1 MEEKEKEKEKEQQI
15 ALEIEDKNR
24 QILEKNKV
32 IAQIVEEANSDF
44 DSLNSSVSEMV
55 CGNSNNAK
63 ESSNISAAMLD
74 VVSFCDAMKVSFE
87 TIHELLGK
95 LESNNNSITQVANQT
110 NLLSLNASI
119 EAARAGTA
127 GKGFAVV
134 AEEIKNLSES
144 SKETAQG
151 SNRNKDE
158 IATAINNLAEEA
170 DKLIEIVD
178 KVNERIQI
186 LAVSTEEIAASA
198 TVVGEASDKLKNK
211 FDTLRKL

>member
-1 MEEKEKEKEKEQQI
+1 M
-15 ALEIEDKNR
+15 
-24 QILEKNKV
+24 
-32 IAQIVEEANSDF
+32 
-44 DSLNSSVSEMV
+44 
-55 CGNSNNAK
+55 
-63 ESSNISAAMLD
+63 
-74 VVSFCDAMKVSFE
+74 
-87 TIHELLGK
+87 
-95 LESNNNSITQVANQT
+95 SNNNSITQVANQT

-211 FDTLRKL
+211 FATLRKLSNCATVSEAGSASRSCLMKRETGANPVRTRHCKRGVQDQICH

>member
-1 MEEKEKEKEKEQQI
+1 MNSLLTAMTLIEENSCEVEKI
-15 ALEIEDKNR
+15 IRTIED
-24 QILEKNKV
+24 
-32 IAQIVEEANSDF
+32 
-44 DSLNSSVSEMV
+44 
-55 CGNSNNAK
+55 
-63 ESSNISAAMLD
+63 IS
-74 VVSFCDAMKVSFE
+74 F
-87 TIHELLGK
+87 
-95 LESNNNSITQVANQT
+95 QT
-110 NLLSLNASI
+110 NILAINASI

>member
-1 MEEKEKEKEKEQQI
+1 M
-15 ALEIEDKNR
+15 
-24 QILEKNKV
+24 
-32 IAQIVEEANSDF
+32 
-44 DSLNSSVSEMV
+44 
-55 CGNSNNAK
+55 
-63 ESSNISAAMLD
+63 
-74 VVSFCDAMKVSFE
+74 
-87 TIHELLGK
+87 
-95 LESNNNSITQVANQT
+95 SNNNSITQVANQT

-186 LAVSTEEIAASA
+186 LAASTEEIAASA